1 MHHDL
6 EFLTHQSHV
15 FLIHQNTSKPKTF
28 EAFFLWFFLLRI
40 SRQPYRSTQ
49 KNKKKKFYSPFK
61 SQSCRTM
68 TDDAARANKRAA
80 SILANIPMPKSKRFN
95 LELAPSETKIVIQQP
110 QPSRRSQH
118 LQIVPVANRANTRS
132 QRVLAPPVPSE
143 KDRFALVPKIN
154 AGGHEGLAKIAQEC
168 AEMCVRPS
176 SAKTYESCVRSK
188 TSKLEELLRTQVG
201 LPISDS
207 VTLTQLLASLDG
219 SP

>member
-1 MHHDL
+1 MVL
-6 EFLTHQSHV
+6 SSAHQPTTIS
-15 FLIHQNTSKPKTF
+15 INSKK
-28 EAFFLWFFLLRI
+28 
-40 SRQPYRSTQ
+40 
-49 KNKKKKFYSPFK
+49 KKKKKFYSPFK

-176 SAKTYESCVRSK
+176 SAGPTRVVSAVRPPSWKSCCGRKWGSQSQTVLRSP
-188 TSKLEELLRTQVG
+188 SCWLR
-201 LPISDS
+201 
-207 VTLTQLLASLDG
+207 
-219 SP
+219 